1 MDIGAASQIDF
12 SCWTDNGGL
21 SGRIQDRTPLKSRQ
35 PLLTSKPTRLLRLVA
50 ILVALVPLSFQL
62 AGVSIAQTETETPV
76 PGAGGDPG
84 GPAAPVL
91 TAHPGHSWITVSWEP
106 VSGADKY
113 EIWSRQ
119 GTEGTWRESSAS
131 PHSNTSHGF
140 LGLPSGSTWQFL
152 VRSIA
157 ADGRVSAWSGLAE
170 ATVTDAPTPTPTPTP
185 TATALAAPVLTAS
198 ALGPNEI
205 ELRWTSVP
213 GAVRY
218 VLYVQLVDAPGWQQ
232 IGGGNLQGTSHT
244 HGELTSGKAYQF
256 AVRGID
262 ANDQPLGPWSN
273 FPIETI
279 PASDAPTS
287 TATPTPTPGATPTA
301 TPTPT
306 HGPTPT
312 TTSTPTHGPTPTA
325 TPAATSLTAPALTA
339 TFVGSNEIELRWT
352 SVPGAD
358 RYVLFTQL
366 VDNPGWQQLDSGDL
380 REASFRHRGLTP
392 GKTYQYAVRAIDAN
406 SQPLGPWS
414 AFPTETVPATDAP
427 TATPTVTTTSM
438 PQATPTATYTS
449 TSTPAP
455 GPTPTSTATPTP
467 PPAPVL
473 TATSLGSNEIE
484 LNWTSVPG
492 AVRYVLW
499 TQLVDDPG
507 WLRLDGGNLQATTHR
522 HRELTPGKTYQYA
535 VRAVDGNNELLG
547 PWSNFPTETVPE
559 SDAPTATPTA
569 TPTSTSTATSTPQ
582 ATPTPT
588 ETPPSAPVL
597 TATFLGSNEI
607 ELRWTSVPGAVQYAL
622 WTQLEDDPDWTR
634 LDTGNLVD
642 TTYRHRQL
650 TAGKTYKYAVR
661 AIDGNNR
668 WLGPWSNFPTETV
681 PTSDA
686 PTSTPT
692 PTPTATHRHGHRYS
706 DFRAYTHAND
716 YANPSDH

>member
-1 MDIGAASQIDF
+1 M
-12 SCWTDNGGL
+12 
-21 SGRIQDRTPLKSRQ
+21 
-35 PLLTSKPTRLLRLVA
+35 
-50 ILVALVPLSFQL
+50 ILVATFVALALLSINL
-62 AGVSIAQTETETPV
+62 AGVSNAQTETETPV

-84 GPAAPVL
+84 GPAAPVLTAHPGYSWITVSWEPVSGADKYEIWSRQGTEGTWRESSASPHSNTSHGFLGLPSGSTWQFLVRSIAADGKVSAWSELVQATVSEAPTPTPTPTPGEPDTPVPGAGGDPDGPAAPVL

-170 ATVTDAPTPTPTPTP
+170 ATVSDAPTPTPTPTP

-244 HGELTSGKAYQF
+244 HGELTPGKAYQF

-312 TTSTPTHGPTPTA
+312 TTSTPTHGATPTA

-352 SVPGAD
+352 SVPGAA

-414 AFPTETVPATDAP
+414 AFPTETVPASDAP
-427 TATPTVTTTSM
+427 TATPTSTSTATSS
-438 PQATPTATYTS
+438 PGATPTAT
-449 TSTPAP
+449 
-455 GPTPTSTATPTP
+455 P
-467 PPAPVL
+467 PSAPVL

-559 SDAPTATPTA
+559 SDAPTA
-569 TPTSTSTATSTPQ
+569 
-582 ATPTPT
+582 
-588 ETPPSAPVL
+588 
-597 TATFLGSNEI
+597 
-607 ELRWTSVPGAVQYAL
+607 
-622 WTQLEDDPDWTR
+622 
-634 LDTGNLVD
+634 
-642 TTYRHRQL
+642 RQL
-650 TAGKTYKYAVR
+650 RRQLRRRRPQVR
-661 AIDGNNR
+661 PHQR
-668 WLGPWSNFPTETV
+668 RRRRRRQLK
-681 PTSDA
+681 
-686 PTSTPT
+686 
-692 PTPTATHRHGHRYS
+692 HRLQHRC
-706 DFRAYTHAND
+706 
-716 YANPSDH
+716 

>member
-1 MDIGAASQIDF
+1 MSGADKYEI
-12 SCWTDNGGL
+12 W
-21 SGRIQDRTPLKSRQ
+21 SRQ
-35 PLLTSKPTRLLRLVA
+35 GTEGTWRESSASPHSNTSHGFLGLPSGSTWQFLVR
-50 ILVALVPLSFQL
+50 
-62 AGVSIAQTETETPV
+62 SIAADGKVSAWSELVQATVSEAPTPTPTPTPGEPDTPV
-76 PGAGGDPG
+76 PGAGGDPD

-170 ATVTDAPTPTPTPTP
+170 ATVSDAPTPTPTPTP

-244 HGELTSGKAYQF
+244 HGELTPGKAYQF

-312 TTSTPTHGPTPTA
+312 TTSTPTHGATPTA

-352 SVPGAD
+352 SVPGAA

-414 AFPTETVPATDAP
+414 AFPTETVPASDAP
-427 TATPTVTTTSM
+427 TATPTSTSTATSS
-438 PQATPTATYTS
+438 PGATPTAT
-449 TSTPAP
+449 
-455 GPTPTSTATPTP
+455 P
-467 PPAPVL
+467 PSAPVL

-535 VRAVDGNNELLG
+535 VRAVDGNNECWAHGRTSLRRRY
-547 PWSNFPTETVPE
+547 PNPT
-559 SDAPTATPTA
+559 
-569 TPTSTSTATSTPQ
+569 
-582 ATPTPT
+582 
-588 ETPPSAPVL
+588 
-597 TATFLGSNEI
+597 
-607 ELRWTSVPGAVQYAL
+607 
-622 WTQLEDDPDWTR
+622 
-634 LDTGNLVD
+634 
-642 TTYRHRQL
+642 RQL
-650 TAGKTYKYAVR
+650 RRQLRRRRPQVR
-661 AIDGNNR
+661 PHQR
-668 WLGPWSNFPTETV
+668 RRRRRRQLK
-681 PTSDA
+681 
-686 PTSTPT
+686 
-692 PTPTATHRHGHRYS
+692 HRLQHRC
-706 DFRAYTHAND
+706 
-716 YANPSDH
+716 